1 MPWKMCSVKSCQLKA
16 LYMDLNVCVTLQIL
30 AFFLRPNKDSKYR
43 KYWNWYH
50 HWVGRLVLFFAA
62 VNIVLGIKVGGGG
75 NSWKIGYGLNLAI
88 LLITIIT
95 LEVLAWTRWKNNSG
109 PTTTY

>member
-1 MPWKMCSVKSCQLKA
+1 
-16 LYMDLNVCVTLQIL
+16 LYKDLNVSVTLQIL

-50 HWVGRLVLFFAA
+50 QWVGRLVLFFAA
-62 VNIVLGIKVGGGG
+62 VNIVVGIKVGGAG
-75 NSWKIGYGLNLAI
+75 NSWKIGYGFNLAI

-95 LEVLAWTRWKNNSG
+95 LEVLVWTRWKNNSSH
-109 PTTTY
+109 TTTY